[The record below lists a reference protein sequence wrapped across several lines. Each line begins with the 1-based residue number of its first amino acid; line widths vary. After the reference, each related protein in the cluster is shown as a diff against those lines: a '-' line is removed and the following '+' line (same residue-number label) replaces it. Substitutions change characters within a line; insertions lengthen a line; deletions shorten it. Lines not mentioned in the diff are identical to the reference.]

1 MSKGG
6 VIVKHHFYCTSCGN
20 KGIPASRVDSSMR
33 ETGHLKKLYCLHCG
47 KEINHAECIE
57 CSKYDPA
64 MFRLEFE
71 AGNFDSEGNRVI
83 PLKQWMEEPS
93 TVENSTDDLTTE
105 EWMRLFN
112 SGNS

>member
-1 MSKGG
+1 
-6 VIVKHHFYCTSCGN
+6 
-20 KGIPASRVDSSMR
+20 
-33 ETGHLKKLYCLHCG
+33 
-47 KEINHAECIE
+47 
-57 CSKYDPA
+57 